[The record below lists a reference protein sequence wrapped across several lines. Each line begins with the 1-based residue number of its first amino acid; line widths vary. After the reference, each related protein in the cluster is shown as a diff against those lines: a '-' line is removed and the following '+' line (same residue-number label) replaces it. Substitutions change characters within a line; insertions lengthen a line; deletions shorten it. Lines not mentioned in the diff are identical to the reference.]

1 LKVDRRLKADILHF
15 PSAVRNQIGT
25 DLFALQDNPLPPD
38 RQDLDHPNGYYHQLP
53 CGYFVSWELI
63 GETEDILHLIAS
75 GACRNL
81 KIRILGAGA
90 SSPKVPGS
98 YI

>member
-1 LKVDRRLKADILHF
+1 MSCILKVDRRLKADILHF
-15 PSAVRNQIGT
+15 PSACANRLAPTSSRFRTI
-25 DLFALQDNPLPPD
+25 PC
-38 RQDLDHPNGYYHQLP
+38 RPNGYYHQLP

-90 SSPKVPGS
+90 SSPK
-98 YI
+98 

>member
-1 LKVDRRLKADILHF
+1 MPCIWEVDRRLKADILSF
-15 PSAVRNQIGT
+15 PGAVRDEIGA
-25 DLFALQDNPLPPD
+25 DLLALQDYPLPAD

-63 GETEDILHLIAS
+63 GETEDILHLITF

-90 SSPKVPGS
+90 SAPK
-98 YI
+98 